1 MAFTRAAAISLAAL
15 ALPLSLAACGETS
28 DNAALAESE
37 TGADTGMAAAP
48 ANLDIVKVRHDNFEG
63 IGDAFKVIRGQLEKP
78 APDFDAI
85 QANARIIADNAVLIP
100 EHFPEGTGPGS
111 GADTE
116 ALDTIWERPE
126 DFSAATERMIGAT
139 RTMLAAADSRNAAT
153 VQEAVKELGG
163 ACKNCHDQFRK
174 DDD

>member
-1 MAFTRAAAISLAAL
+1 MAFTRTAVIALAAF
-15 ALPLSLAACGETS
+15 ALPLGGCGETA
-28 DNAALAESE
+28 DDPAVAEGE
-37 TGADTGMAAAP
+37 TDVLAAP
-48 ANLDIVKVRHDNFEG
+48 ADPDVVKVRHDNFEE
-63 IGDAFKVIRGQLEKP
+63 IGDAFKVIRSELEESS
-78 APDFDAI
+78 PDFDAI

-139 RTMLAAADSRNAAT
+139 RTMLAAADSRDAAT

-174 DDD
+174 DDN